1 MITGFY
7 AAFLGIL
14 LVILIMRVVK
24 RRMHF
29 KVGLGDGG
37 IKELEQAIRAH
48 GNFIE
53 IVPFAL
59 ILLFIMEYVGTPS
72 IYLHIYG
79 VTLVAARI
87 LHAIG
92 LYQTPYRSFG
102 RMIGTILSKILI
114 VTASVYLFIHYVGQL

>member
-7 AAFLGIL
+7 AALLGIL
-14 LVILIMRVVK
+14 LVVLIMNVVK

-59 ILLFIMEYVGTPS
+59 ILLFIMEYQGLS
-72 IYLHIYG
+72 SAYLHIYG
-79 VTLVAARI
+79 ATLVIARI
-87 LHAIG
+87 LHAVG

-102 RMIGTILSKILI
+102 RMMGTILCVSLI
-114 VTASVYLFIHYVGQL
+114 VISSIYLILNALF

>member
-7 AAFLGIL
+7 AGFLGIL

-24 RRMHF
+24 RRIHF

-59 ILLFIMEYVGTPS
+59 ILLFIMEYTDTPP

-79 VTLVAARI
+79 ATLVIARI

-102 RMIGTILSKILI
+102 RLTGTILSNVLFL
-114 VTASVYLFIHYVGQL
+114 TASIYLILNYIF